1 MGYSRCTVVL
11 KNQTVLRYRNVVR
24 YRHTK
29 VYHLGKP
36 IKGGSWFIRGSHSTP
51 DFIVEASICVWLYG
65 KIECVARWKCT
76 VLAGL
81 SKMSKV

>member
-1 MGYSRCTVVL
+1 MGYSGCTEVL
-11 KNQTVLRYRNVVR
+11 KNQTVLRYRDVVR

-29 VYHLGKP
+29 VYRLGKP

-51 DFIVEASICVWLYG
+51 DLIVEASICVWLYG
-65 KIECVARWKCT
+65 EIEYVAVWKYT